1 MLLFFVQAFGCHTTV
16 FSRGTGKKESV
27 MGDLKADAFID
38 STNADEM
45 KVCMLYNTVMY
56 ACGVVE
62 STMMSRYMSILLF
75 KSK

>member
-1 MLLFFVQAFGCHTTV
+1 MTVQAFGCHTTV

-45 KVCMLYNTVMY
+45 KVCMLLQHRDVCLRCCRVHND
-56 ACGVVE
+56 E
-62 STMMSRYMSILLF
+62 
-75 KSK
+75 

>member
-1 MLLFFVQAFGCHTTV
+1 M

-45 KVCMLYNTVMY
+45 KVC
-56 ACGVVE
+56 
-62 STMMSRYMSILLF
+62 ILLQHRDVCLRCCRVHNDE
-75 KSK
+75 